1 MTQETLQRI
10 DSYIESSTRELFK
23 SQGMEV
29 EPEPRREAKAV
40 NPLAATIGFTSENL
54 RGFLMLSLDRELA
67 ARSLPANLR
76 GLAGNEEILADWTG
90 ELSNQLLGR
99 LKARFCPTGIEISLS
114 TPIVF
119 TGKDM
124 HRFPNTA
131 PLQRSLFFA
140 EGRLVVEIQACYD
153 RDFEIPEEG
162 ELPKPS
168 QSEGEVL
175 FF

>member
-1 MTQETLQRI
+1 MTQESLQRI
-10 DSYIESSTRELFK
+10 DSFLESSTQDLFK

-29 EPEPRREAKAV
+29 TQDPRRKAEAA

-54 RGFLMLSLDRELA
+54 RGFLMLTLDRDLA
-67 ARSLPANLR
+67 SRSLPPNLR
-76 GLAGNEEILADWTG
+76 EGAASEEILADWTG

-99 LKARFCPTGIEISLS
+99 LKGRFCPAGIEISLS

-119 TGKDM
+119 TGKEM

-131 PLQRSLFFA
+131 PIQRTLFFA
-140 EGRLVVEIQACYD
+140 EGRLIVEIQASYD
-153 RDFEIPEEG
+153 RDFEIPEESERSEPG
-162 ELPKPS
+162 RP
-168 QSEGEVL
+168 EGEVL

>member
-1 MTQETLQRI
+1 MTQQTLQRI

-23 SQGMEV
+23 SQGMEI
-29 EPEPRREAKAV
+29 EPDPRRKAEAE
-40 NPLAATIGFTSENL
+40 NPLAATIGFTSANL
-54 RGFLMLSLDRELA
+54 RGFLILSLDRDLA
-67 ARSLPANLR
+67 SRSLPANLR
-76 GLAGNEEILADWTG
+76 GLAANEEILADWTG

-99 LKARFCPTGIEISLS
+99 LKSRFCPAGIEISLS

-119 TGKDM
+119 TGKEM

-131 PLQRSLFFA
+131 PIQRTFFFA
-140 EGRLVVEIQACYD
+140 EGRLIVEIQACYD
-153 RDFEIPEEG
+153 KDFEIEETS
-162 ELPKPS
+162 ERSEPS

>member
-1 MTQETLQRI
+1 MTQESLQRI
-10 DSYIESSTRELFK
+10 DSYLESSTQDLFK

-29 EPEPRREAKAV
+29 TQDPRRKAEAE

-54 RGFLMLSLDRELA
+54 RGFLMLTLDRDLA
-67 ARSLPANLR
+67 LRSLPPNLR
-76 GLAGNEEILADWTG
+76 EGSASEEILADWTG

-99 LKARFCPTGIEISLS
+99 LKGRLCPAGIEISLS

-119 TGKDM
+119 TGKEM

-131 PLQRSLFFA
+131 PIQRTLFFA
-140 EGRLVVEIQACYD
+140 EGRILVELQASYA
-153 RDFEIPEEG
+153 RDFEIAEES
-162 ELPKPS
+162 ERSEPS